1 MTQHPAGGPACRSG
15 ECGLG
20 RYQVF
25 KCEIPADEARPR
37 MSDAGFGYVHSC
49 VACPLTDVELDV

>member
-1 MTQHPAGGPACRSG
+1 
-15 ECGLG
+15 
-20 RYQVF
+20 VF

-49 VACPLTDVELDV
+49 VAYPLTDVELDV